1 MALPR
6 VGIGHVG
13 SKSRKHFSSAS
24 LAGLL
29 ERSLAQPGIK
39 AGQRLRPERDL
50 AEMLDVSH
58 ATVHRAL
65 NRLVES
71 RLLARRHGSG
81 TFVRK
86 PAAST
91 KRTLAK
97 DLLAPHLLVTKNPAD
112 PKLQAPAMQQ
122 ALDIALWTDIYWNS
136 ATHDLIVGG
145 MQQRARELGHRLSTY
160 SLVVKAD
167 TPHTPQELARVMA
180 DHPIDGHIVFGSYAP
195 LFAATGQHA
204 PAIYYGGEPPPE
216 FYPSIQFDV
225 DVTPRR
231 AVELLAGQGYR
242 RIAMALSDDK
252 LGIHDHARQHARI
265 SYETGLQ
272 RLGLRYR
279 KIIAT
284 RYDDAAAMAAA
295 LPPSGHPAAPDA
307 LFVSDDYLLE
317 GILSALEASGHRP
330 GLDFGLITLSHRGGK
345 TLPLGMRWSTLEFD
359 PEQYGEILVGRI
371 VSTVQ
376 ASGSRP
382 VNLSL
387 HPLWKPGNSHRRN
400 GRL

>member
-1 MALPR
+1 M
-6 VGIGHVG
+6 G
-13 SKSRKHFSSAS
+13 SKPPKQVSSAS
-24 LAGLL
+24 LAALL
-29 ERSLAQPGIK
+29 ERSLAQPGITT
-39 AGQRLRPERDL
+39 GQRLKPEREL
-50 AEMLDVSH
+50 AEMLNVSH

-65 NRLVES
+65 NRLVEN

-86 PAAST
+86 PSASAPGRTQARTKDVLAA
-91 KRTLAK
+91 
-97 DLLAPHLLVTKNPAD
+97 HLLVCETLAD
-112 PKLQAPAMQQ
+112 PKLQAPATQQ
-122 ALDIALWTDIYWNS
+122 ALDIGLWTDIYWNS
-136 ATHDLIVGG
+136 ATHDLIVSG
-145 MQQRARELGHRLSTY
+145 MQRRASELGHRLSTY

-252 LGIHDHARQHARI
+252 LGIHDHTRQHTRI
-265 SYETGLQ
+265 SYETGMQ

-387 HPLWKPGNSHRRN
+387 HPLWKPGDSHRRN